1 MNLFDQLSEEK
12 RNRILQVSIKE
23 FAEHGYELASTN
35 RIVMAAQISK
45 GSLFKYFSSKLSLYM
60 YLVAYATADLT
71 QYLDHHLQL
80 KGKLNWQDYLLHHS
94 SVEFDY
100 LITHPF
106 KYKFFRNVVMEMNL
120 DTLNQVKADLLSLT
134 NHYLAS
140 MRKDLEIDADLFR
153 HLMFII
159 KGYNEYFLEQYDSS
173 ELNETLKKRI
183 FRRSAE
189 TFCICKGVS
198 KKWIQAY

>member
-12 RNRILQVSIKE
+12 RNRILQVSITE

-60 YLVAYATADLT
+60 YLVAYATSNLT
-71 QYLDHHLQL
+71 HYLDHHLQL
-80 KGKLNWQDYLLHHS
+80 EGKVNWQDYFLHHS

-100 LITHPF
+100 LISHPI

-120 DTLNQVKADLLSLT
+120 DALNQVKADLLRLT

-140 MRKDLEIDADLFR
+140 MRKDLKIDEDLFR

-159 KGYNEYFLEQYDSS
+159 KGYNEYFLDQYDQS
-173 ELNETLKKRI
+173 ELNETLKKVYLDGLQKH
-183 FRRSAE
+183 F
-189 TFCICKGVS
+189 
-198 KKWIQAY
+198 AYVKE